1 MKKLMRFLKDD
12 DGVTMIEY
20 GLIAGIISVALLV
33 VLGLTSG
40 ALNTIFTKIKD
51 ALVTAAAS

>member
-33 VLGLTSG
+33 VLVATSG
-40 ALNTIFTKIKD
+40 ALNDIFTAIKN
-51 ALVTAAAS
+51 ALTTAASS